1 MLNQF
6 QIEQMSAAL
15 LEIYQRIESDLL
27 INVASRFSALEG
39 PPTSGM
45 VAWQT
50 DKLMQL
56 GALNQENI
64 KLIAKHTKKTE
75 KEIST
80 LLTEA
85 GYKALEYDESVY
97 AKALEKGL
105 LPAAAGP
112 VRASASVQQ
121 ILSAAIGNAKQTLN
135 LVNTTAL
142 QSAQKAFTDIVNQA
156 YLETSLGVRSYTDAI
171 RSAVRDL
178 ADKGITGITYKYKDR
193 GGRERTI
200 NYPVDSAV
208 RRAVL
213 TSTSQTAGKIQLERA
228 KEWGSNL
235 VEVSSH
241 TGARPSHAEWQG
253 KVYSLNG
260 DTSKYTDFVTSTGYG
275 TIEGLKGVN
284 CSHEFYPF
292 FEGISEQ
299 TFKPYDEEENE
310 RTYEQSQQERALERD
325 IRQQKRRILAAD
337 AIGDE
342 EGKLA
347 AQLKLKEKEAKLSGF
362 IDKTG
367 RTQRKDRQQVH
378 GFGHSEASKA
388 TWAKKKAEDIARKK
402 QEAYNI
408 SAKMMKDDIASGQQP
423 LKIIKSQQEKHI
435 KDSPNYVE
443 GKSYVFGS
451 LEAAQKLVE
460 KYGGTG
466 TFEKNGKGEFV
477 KKEIVKADSPI
488 GITIDPDG
496 NQSTTAAFKI
506 HYRKTGTHIVPK
518 KEV

>member
-1 MLNQF
+1 MLTQF

-27 INVASRFSALEG
+27 INVASRFSVLEG

-64 KLIAKHTKKTE
+64 KLIAKYAKKTE
-75 KEIST
+75 KEITT
-80 LLTEA
+80 LLSEA
-85 GYKALEYDESVY
+85 GYKAVEYDESIY
-97 AKALEKGL
+97 DKALEKGL
-105 LPAAAGP
+105 LPVAAGP
-112 VRASASVQQ
+112 VRASAGVQQ
-121 ILSAAIGNAKQTLN
+121 ILDVAIGNAKSTLN

-142 QSAQKAFTDIVNQA
+142 QSASKAFTDIVNQV

-178 ADKGITGITYKYKDR
+178 ADKGITGIKYSKN
-193 GGRERTI
+193 GKTI
-200 NYPVDSAV
+200 NYPVDAAV

-228 KEWGSNL
+228 KEWGSRL

-241 TGARPSHAEWQG
+241 AGARPSHAEWQG
-253 KVYSLNG
+253 RVYSLNG
-260 DTSKYTDFVTSTGYG
+260 DTSKYPDFVSTTRYG
-275 TIEGLKGVN
+275 EIDGLKGVN
-284 CSHEFYPF
+284 CGHEFYPF
-292 FEGISEQ
+292 FEGLSEQ
-299 TFKPYDEEENE
+299 TYEHYDEEENE
-310 RTYEQSQQERALERD
+310 QTYEESQQQRSLERD
-325 IRQQKRRILAAD
+325 IRHQKRRILAAD

-342 EGKLA
+342 QGKLA

-362 IDKTG
+362 IDKPG
-367 RTQRKDRQQVH
+367 RTQRKDRQQVY
-378 GFGHSEASKA
+378 GFGRSEASKA
-388 TWAKKKAEDIARKK
+388 TWANKKAEDIARKK

-408 SAKMMKDDIASGQQP
+408 SAKAMRDDIKSGQQP
-423 LKIIKSQQEKHI
+423 LKFIKSQQEKHI

-451 LEAAQKLVE
+451 LDDAQKLVE

-488 GITIDPDG
+488 GVTVDPDG